1 MNIILGLVSIIIT
14 FSSVLLMEKLF
25 KKEGLYVWTCIAT
38 IMANIIVCKMIN
50 VFGLTASL
58 GNIMFAS
65 NYLATDI
72 LSEKY
77 GKEHAKKA
85 IRMALLSSII
95 FIITTQLSILYVPDT
110 TDIVQESM
118 KTLFAVN
125 LRTSIASLSMFYISN
140 IFDIFLFDK
149 LRQKFPNKLWLRNN
163 VSTIVANC
171 LENYL
176 FVSFAFIG
184 IFDIPTIIA
193 IATTTTILEIIIAI
207 LDTPFLYL
215 SKKLG

>member
-1 MNIILGLVSIIIT
+1 
-14 FSSVLLMEKLF
+14 
-25 KKEGLYVWTCIAT
+25 
-38 IMANIIVCKMIN
+38 MANIIVCKMIN

-85 IRMALLSSII
+85 IIMALLSSII

-140 IFDIFLFDK
+140 IFDIYLFDK